1 MCLISAEMMGFTS
14 SIDFLFYLTTFATLY
29 SLDYGRFSLVTI
41 IKGTLGAVRKL
52 PQYYGNTGCGVFKR
66 GVQN

>member
-1 MCLISAEMMGFTS
+1 MMGFTLA

-41 IKGTLGAVRKL
+41 IKGTLGAVRKFRKH
-52 PQYYGNTGCGVFKR
+52 VFDYF
-66 GVQN
+66 